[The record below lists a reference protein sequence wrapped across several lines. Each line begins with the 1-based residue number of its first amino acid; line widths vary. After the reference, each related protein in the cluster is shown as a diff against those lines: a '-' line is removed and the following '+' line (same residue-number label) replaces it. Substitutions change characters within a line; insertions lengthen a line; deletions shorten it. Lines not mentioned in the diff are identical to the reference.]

1 MTEGNGLNMA
11 SLMDWLTK
19 IIPTAGTI
27 LVALFSFWTSKQ
39 KSDRKQQQDE
49 RSALREDLK
58 DQRDRNAYLER
69 QHAEDQKK
77 IDSLTKQV
85 SKYSLRLIELD
96 ENKLDV
102 KHMFTDADDCGD
114 DEV

>member
-1 MTEGNGLNMA
+1 MA

-39 KSDRKQQQDE
+39 KSDREKRQDE

-58 DQRDRNAYLER
+58 DQRERNAYLEK
-69 QHAEDQKK
+69 QHVEDQKK
-77 IDSLTKQV
+77 IDNLNKKVT
-85 SKYSLRLIELD
+85 KYSVRLIEL
-96 ENKLDV
+96 ENKLNI
-102 KHMFTDADDCGD
+102 KNTFTDINDHED
-114 DEV
+114 DEM

>member
-1 MTEGNGLNMA
+1 MA

-19 IIPTAGTI
+19 IIPTAGTVLI
-27 LVALFSFWTSKQ
+27 ALFSYWTSKQ
-39 KSDRKQQQDE
+39 KNDREQQQDE

-69 QHAEDQKK
+69 QHIEDQKK
-77 IDSLTKQV
+77 IDTLNKQV
-85 SKYSLRLIELD
+85 SEYSIRLIEL
-96 ENKLDV
+96 ENKLGV
-102 KHMFTDADDCGD
+102 RHTFTDVNGFGD